1 MIRIENLVTGYGKH
15 AITSNLNA
23 RLVAGELVSLLGRN
37 GVGKSTLL
45 RTLCGFQPPLG
56 GKILLYGQDICT
68 ISQAGLS
75 RKIGVVLTERPDTG
89 NMTVREMVEMG
100 RSPYTGF
107 WGRLDRHDSETVQWA
122 MRLAGIEDMQGRR
135 VRTLSDGERQ
145 KTMIA
150 KALAQETPII
160 LLDEPTAFLDFQ
172 SKAETMRLLSNLA
185 HEQRKVIFLSTHD
198 VEMAMADGQGWR
210 NDRNARGSVL
220 RRNYLTIPAM
230 QGHGVRAVYTHDAHQ
245 RCRIGLFNELVII
258 SIRVCLHTLGGRCHK
273 SLIFRLM
280 MSANSW
286 FFSPHLGATTYSGG
300 LWLTK
305 RSRTRLGGR

>member
-1 MIRIENLVTGYGKH
+1 MLHTNKDLIRIENLVTGYGKH

-56 GKILLYGQDICT
+56 GRILLYGQDICT

-172 SKAETMRLLSNLA
+172 SKAETMRLLSKLA

-198 VEMAMADGQGWR
+198 VEMALQLS
-210 NDRNARGSVL
+210 DR
-220 RRNYLTIPAM
+220 
-230 QGHGVRAVYTHDAHQ
+230 
-245 RCRIGLFNELVII
+245 
-258 SIRVCLHTLGGRCHK
+258 
-273 SLIFRLM
+273 
-280 MSANSW
+280 
-286 FFSPHLGATTYSGG
+286 
-300 LWLTK
+300 LWLMDKDGVTTGTPEALSYDGTI
-305 RSRTRLGGR
+305 SRFLQCKGMEYEPSTRTMHISDSV